1 MTTLKGWLWSPLIA
15 LQFLTRIPVRGV
27 PDWAYDE
34 AGGKQAALAFFPA
47 VGMVVATIAAGVYA
61 AGQAL
66 GLNPLAVAVLT
77 VTASAMVTGAF
88 HEDGLADVCD
98 GLGPHTREDA
108 LRVMRDSRIG
118 TFGGVGLWMLLTLKA
133 SAIMSL
139 EPGRLWGALV
149 AAHMLA
155 RWSSLPMSMALP
167 YAREAKGA
175 NAGIAALV
183 TWRET
188 LIATVITLAVIGR
201 WLGMVH
207 GAMLFLGAVAMAAAT
222 GWFYRKKFGG
232 ITGDCLGATNQ
243 LAEATTL
250 LMAARLLH

>member
-1 MTTLKGWLWSPLIA
+1 MTTLKGWLWAPLIA
-15 LQFLTRIPVRGV
+15 VQFLTRIPVRGV

-34 AGGKQAALAFFPA
+34 AGGKRAALAFFPA
-47 VGMVVATIAAGVYA
+47 VGILVATIAAGVYA
-61 AGQAL
+61 AGTAL
-66 GLNPLAVAVLT
+66 GLNALAVAVLT
-77 VTASAMVTGAF
+77 VVSSAIVTGAF

-133 SAIMSL
+133 SGIASL
-139 EPGRLWGALV
+139 PPAHLWAALV

-155 RWSSLPMSMALP
+155 RWSSLPLSMALP

-183 TWRET
+183 TGRET
-188 LIATVITLAVIGR
+188 AIATLITIMVIWAS
-201 WLGMVH
+201 LGVVH
-207 GAMLFLGAVAMAAAT
+207 GSLLFLGAALVAAAT
-222 GWFYRKKFGG
+222 GWFYKNKFGG
-232 ITGDCLGATNQ
+232 VTGDCLGATNQ
-243 LAEATTL
+243 LVEVATL
-250 LMAARLLH
+250 LTAARLLH

>member
-1 MTTLKGWLWSPLIA
+1 VTTVKGWLWAPLIA
-15 LQFLTRIPVRGV
+15 VQFLTRLPIRGV

-34 AGGKQAALAFFPA
+34 AGGKRAALAFFPV
-47 VGMVVATIAAGVYA
+47 VGILVATIAAAVYE
-61 AGQAL
+61 AGLAL
-66 GLNPLAVAVLT
+66 GLNPWAIAILT
-77 VTASAMVTGAF
+77 VTASAVVTGAF
-88 HEDGLADVCD
+88 HEDGLADTCD
-98 GLGPHTREDA
+98 ALGPHSREDA

-133 SAIMSL
+133 SAIVSL
-139 EPGRLWGALV
+139 TPSHLGTAMV

-183 TWRET
+183 TGRET
-188 LIATVITLAVIGR
+188 LIATLITMCVVGV
-201 WLGMVH
+201 WLSVTV
-207 GAMLFLGAVAMAAAT
+207 GAILFLCAILTMAIT
-222 GWFYRKKFGG
+222 GWLYRNKFGG

-243 LAEATTL
+243 LVEVVTL
-250 LMAARLLH
+250 LAATRLLH